1 MKTGVS
7 TTEWGSLIFPTRA
20 LDEEQLATTQKFNG
34 SSVIPFMCS
43 AMMRHVLYEATP
55 THCHS
60 NKWRRSCPFVA
71 IVTQWQM
78 SRPFVV
84 IVTKWRWP
92 RSLVGI
98 ETKQVMAECD
108 EAAADCHEESS
119 GYGGPY
125 CYSDIIRAKTDCL

>member
-1 MKTGVS
+1 
-7 TTEWGSLIFPTRA
+7 
-20 LDEEQLATTQKFNG
+20 
-34 SSVIPFMCS
+34 
-43 AMMRHVLYEATP
+43 
-55 THCHS
+55 
-60 NKWRRSCPFVA
+60 
-71 IVTQWQM
+71 M

-108 EAAADCHEESS
+108 EAAADCHEERDEESS
-119 GYGGPY
+119 GYGVPY